1 MTIKNLEDLLNKDL
15 ARDLFL
21 EYQKECGLNDNFQ
34 IENIQRHLVLSPKT
48 YALLYEIKV
57 DGTIRKLR
65 VNASGEETRQGA
77 FQVMK
82 FLANEFSGPQFFI
95 PKVYFYD
102 SDYNLVAY
110 ENVEGEILIDQLN
123 NLYLV
128 KKISL
133 AAQWLNQFHRVEKLN
148 IDLPGHETFFNFEAL
163 KKFYPKLVD
172 SGAGIIADL
181 KKRISSDFEPK
192 LIHGDY
198 QPNNIIVDKDSITVF
213 DFNDSR
219 FDDPALDLAKFLSQL
234 KVMLFRF
241 ADVKDF
247 DNLKDA
253 FLTNYHLNFNQ
264 NNFQI
269 YSKMYYLQI
278 LCSLSASLA
287 EDSEAQK
294 TIPEIY
300 KYWEEENK

>member
-1 MTIKNLEDLLNKDL
+1 MMRMTIKNLEDLLNKDL

-21 EYQKECGLNDNFQ
+21 EYQKEGGLNDNFQ

-48 YALLYEIKV
+48 YALLYEIKF

-128 KKISL
+128 KKI
-133 AAQWLNQFHRVEKLN
+133 
-148 IDLPGHETFFNFEAL
+148 
-163 KKFYPKLVD
+163 YPKLVD

-300 KYWEEENK
+300 K